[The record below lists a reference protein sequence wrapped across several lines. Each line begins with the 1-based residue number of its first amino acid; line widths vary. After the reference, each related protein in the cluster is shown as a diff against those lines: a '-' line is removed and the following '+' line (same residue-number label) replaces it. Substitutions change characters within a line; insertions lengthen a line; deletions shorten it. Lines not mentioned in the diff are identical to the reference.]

1 MEAIA
6 QRGILN
12 ANSIPAAGAVRGSRK
27 ARWAGRLMSGLAIL
41 FLTFDALAKV
51 FQLDAVMKGAA
62 ELGYPASSMFWLGLV
77 LLGCVALYAF
87 PRTAALGAV
96 LLTGWFGGAIATH
109 VRVGNPLFSHT
120 LFPIYVAV
128 LVWGGLY
135 LRSGRVRALFSM
147 RVRE

>member
-1 MEAIA
+1 MEAMT
-6 QRGILN
+6 QRGILDV
-12 ANSIPAAGAVRGSRK
+12 NSIPAAGTVRGSRK

-41 FLTFDALAKV
+41 LLTFDALGKV
-51 FQLDAVMKGAA
+51 LQLEPVMKGST
-62 ELGYPASSMFWLGLV
+62 EMGFPASSVFWLGLV
-77 LLGCVALYAF
+77 LLACVVLYTI
-87 PRTAALGAV
+87 PRTAVLGAI

-109 VRVGNPLFSHT
+109 VRAGNPLFSHT

-128 LVWGGLY
+128 VVWGGLC